1 MWERFLMPDD
11 FIVDGK
17 EVHIRGRGNC
27 YTCGIGFEG
36 KPMEAFAAM
45 KKHEKDSGHRVWEF
59 GD

>member
-1 MWERFLMPDD
+1 MPDD